1 MNKNRFCPEAFERVE
16 IHNTGEVFACCPN
29 WNNRYYL
36 GQIKDNSVEEI
47 WNSDRAIELRT
58 RILNNDYSLCDKD
71 RCVYLKSGFPPAM
84 SADYI
89 NYKPKM
95 EKYPLAI
102 KFVYDYEC
110 NINCSIC
117 RDKIK
122 RYPAKELEELNSKID
137 TLFLP
142 ILQHAK
148 ILTINAYGDPFGSR
162 HSRLLIKKA
171 AKMYP
176 DLKFDFHTNGILINK
191 TVLDNINIT
200 ADKIETVRIS
210 IHAATKET
218 YGKIVTNG
226 EALFPQITNNLEYLK
241 ELRKQN
247 YFKLFIHF
255 VVLPENFKEMPAFVD
270 LAEKYDAIPCFW
282 EFRQG
287 NCSYHNEKNNYI
299 YEESHP
305 LHKELVEVMQSPNLK
320 KYRDFIAPLL
330 DKLIK

>member
-1 MNKNRFCPEAFERVE
+1 MNCNKFCPEPFERVE
-16 IHNTGEVFACCPN
+16 LHNTGEIFACCPN
-29 WNNRYYL
+29 WNDRYYL
-36 GQIKDNSVEEI
+36 GNIKDNSVEEV
-47 WNSDRAIELRT
+47 WNSERAIDLRR
-58 RILNNDYSLCDKD
+58 RILNNDYSLCNKD

-84 SADYI
+84 TAEYE
-89 NYKPKM
+89 NYQPKM
-95 EKYPLAI
+95 EQYPLAI

-110 NINCSIC
+110 NIDCSIC
-117 RDKIK
+117 RDRIK
-122 RYPAKELEELNSKID
+122 RYPDEELNELNAKID
-137 TLFLP
+137 TFFLP
-142 ILQHAK
+142 MLKHAR

-162 HSRLLIKKA
+162 HSKLLIQKA

-191 TVLDNINIT
+191 SVLENINIT

-226 EALFPQITNNLEYLK
+226 EKLFPKIVENLKFLK
-241 ELRKQN
+241 EMRKQN
-247 YFKLFIHF
+247 NFKLFIHF
-255 VVLPENFKEMPAFVD
+255 VVLPENFKEMPKFVD

-287 NCSYHNEKNNYI
+287 NCSYHNEHNNYI
-299 YEESHP
+299 YEETHP
-305 LHKELVEVMQSPNLK
+305 LHKELVKVLQSPKIK
-320 KYRDFIAPLL
+320 KYREFVAPLL